1 MQEVGRAGVQGADG
15 RGGEEPESRRREGW
29 TKKHGQGD
37 VQKFLEATRA
47 PKGGGGVKRIS
58 ERDKEIVKRYFRD
71 GMTQEEI
78 ATQMGITHQRVSAI
92 LRKPQAVKYL
102 ETMKTSSREL
112 AKARVMLSAD
122 RAASRMIEM
131 LDSKNEQQ
139 RYMAALDVMNRARVE
154 ETKEDPIIE
163 IVMQGGPTI
172 GEITDN
178 AD

>member
-1 MQEVGRAGVQGADG
+1 M
-15 RGGEEPESRRREGW
+15 
-29 TKKHGQGD
+29 
-37 VQKFLEATRA
+37 
-47 PKGGGGVKRIS
+47 KRIS
-58 ERDKEIVKRYFRD
+58 ERDKEIVQKYFRD

-154 ETKEDPIIE
+154 ETKEDPVIE